1 MIQLYIVTESK
12 GIYRTT
18 GYMRCSMVDLQPG
31 IYRHFKGNRYRLLYM
46 ARHSETLEWVV
57 VYQALYGD
65 GGIWVRPAEQWL
77 EIVERDGIRSQR
89 FTWEA
94 E

>member
-1 MIQLYIVTESK
+1 
-12 GIYRTT
+12 
-18 GYMRCSMVDLQPG
+18 MVDFRPG
-31 IYRHFKGNRYRLLYM
+31 IYRHFKGNRYRLLHI

-65 GGIWVRPAEQWL
+65 GGIWVRPAEQWQ

-89 FTWEA
+89 FTWED

>member
-1 MIQLYIVTESK
+1 
-12 GIYRTT
+12 
-18 GYMRCSMVDLQPG
+18 MVDLQPG